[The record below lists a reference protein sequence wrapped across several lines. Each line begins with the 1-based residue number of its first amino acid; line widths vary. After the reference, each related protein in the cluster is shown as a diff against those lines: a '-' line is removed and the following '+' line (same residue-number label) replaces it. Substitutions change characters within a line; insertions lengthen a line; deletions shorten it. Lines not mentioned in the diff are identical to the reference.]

1 MLQQN
6 DSKMKSRVF
15 FLLFMISL
23 AVVIAPQP
31 SFARYASI
39 VVNETTGKVM
49 YSRNADKRLFPA
61 SLTKVMTLY
70 LVFEQLE
77 QGKLTLD
84 TRMKVSKVASGRSPS
99 KLWLRTGTTIK
110 VRDAVMALI
119 TKSANDAATV
129 VAEHIGGT
137 EREFAKRMT
146 RKAKALGMSRTTFRN
161 ASGLPHS
168 KQRSTARDM
177 ARLAIAIRKDFPQYF
192 DLFKTKT
199 YSWQGKKFRNYN
211 TLLSNFKGTDGIKPG
226 FTSASGFNLMAT
238 VERNGTRLVGVV
250 FGGRTGASRD
260 KHMRFLLTKQ
270 FKRVKPYEPPVL
282 RQAKAPRQPVKAPP
296 PRPRTVFLERST
308 EDTTKLALAAPKP
321 RPAVTDLPTLND
333 PQPLYPADLSDW
345 GIQIGSFSRRS
356 NAHIA
361 ARDARAAAE
370 TIIGLQPARLTPVL
384 FGSVTFWQVQ
394 FRGLDE
400 NNAREAC
407 SKLHQTGMA
416 CITLPGSTV

>member
-177 ARLAIAIRKDFPQYF
+177 ARLAIAIR
-192 DLFKTKT
+192 
-199 YSWQGKKFRNYN
+199 
-211 TLLSNFKGTDGIKPG
+211 LSLIHISEP
-226 FTSASGFNLMAT
+226 
-238 VERNGTRLVGVV
+238 TR
-250 FGGRTGASRD
+250 
-260 KHMRFLLTKQ
+260 
-270 FKRVKPYEPPVL
+270 P
-282 RQAKAPRQPVKAPP
+282 
-296 PRPRTVFLERST
+296 
-308 EDTTKLALAAPKP
+308 
-321 RPAVTDLPTLND
+321 
-333 PQPLYPADLSDW
+333 
-345 GIQIGSFSRRS
+345 
-356 NAHIA
+356 
-361 ARDARAAAE
+361 
-370 TIIGLQPARLTPVL
+370 
-384 FGSVTFWQVQ
+384 
-394 FRGLDE
+394 
-400 NNAREAC
+400 
-407 SKLHQTGMA
+407 
-416 CITLPGSTV
+416 